1 MAAGVPGLRKG
12 LTDRGWAAILL
23 APALLIVVA
32 TTIYPLVFSFDTS
45 FRDWNLTANP
55 RPGPYVGVE
64 NYAQAFRDDPAF
76 WDTVRTT
83 ALFVVIDVSA
93 TILAALG
100 LALLLLRPGPGKAA
114 LRTVLIL
121 PFAMSPALIG
131 ISWRFMFNPE
141 YGAFQHGIGAV
152 LPFMRDADWFA
163 SPALARAALI
173 SADVWHWTP
182 YFTFMLMGGLASIPP
197 ETQEAARIDGSG
209 AWRVFRD
216 VTLPQLA
223 PVLGVAVIL
232 KSVFALK
239 VFDSVV
245 TMTGG
250 GPGTSTSTLSYFAY
264 QVGFRDYEMGYA
276 AAVSYVLTAI
286 LVVLSLLY
294 MRLVF
299 RR

>member
-1 MAAGVPGLRKG
+1 MRRPS
-12 LTDRGWAAILL
+12 
-23 APALLIVVA
+23 P
-32 TTIYPLVFSFDTS
+32 TI
-45 FRDWNLTANP
+45 
-55 RPGPYVGVE
+55 
-64 NYAQAFRDDPAF
+64 PAF

-83 ALFVVIDVSA
+83 AIFVVFDVSA

-100 LALLLLRPGPGKAA
+100 LACCCFGRVRARRL

-141 YGAFQHGIGAV
+141 YGAFQHGIGAI

-163 SPALARAALI
+163 SPGLARAALI

-239 VFDSVV
+239 VFDSSRDDDRRRAGHQHEHAVLLR
-245 TMTGG
+245 
-250 GPGTSTSTLSYFAY
+250 LSDRLPRL
-264 QVGFRDYEMGYA
+264 RDGLCRRG
-276 AAVSYVLTAI
+276 VSYLLTAV

-294 MRLVF
+294 MRMVF

>member
-1 MAAGVPGLRKG
+1 MAGTLPLRRGTGDK
-12 LTDRGWAAILL
+12 GWAAMLL

-32 TTIYPLVFSFDTS
+32 TTVYPLLFSFDTS
-45 FRDWNLTANP
+45 FRDWNLTASP
-55 RPGPYVGVE
+55 RPGPYVGSD
-64 NYAQAFRDDPAF
+64 NYQQAFMDDPEF
-76 WDTVRTT
+76 WRTVQTT
-83 ALFVVIDVSA
+83 AIFVVADVCF

-100 LALLLLRPGPGKAA
+100 MALLLLRPGPGKAL

-152 LPFMRDADWFA
+152 LPFMRDVDWFA
-163 SPALARAALI
+163 SPGLARTALI

-197 ETQEAARIDGSG
+197 ETQEAAGIDGSN

-216 VTLPQLA
+216 ITLPQLA

-250 GPGTSTSTLSYFAY
+250 GPGTSTSTLSFFAY
-264 QVGFRDYEMGYA
+264 QIGFRNYDMGYA
-276 AAVSYVLTAI
+276 AAVSYLLTAV
-286 LVVLSLLY
+286 LVVLSLIY
-294 MRLVF
+294 MRMVF
-299 RR
+299 RK